1 MHRFML
7 RASAARTPSHANMAL
22 YIQTGIICLVPEQP
36 EASRAWGDRMSPTM
50 ETLMPGEMRFL
61 DRARANVGP
70 TVDDEDDLSAKS
82 TLATKINALIVERG
96 LSQVQAAELLH
107 MSQPKISAIRNYKLQ
122 GISLHRLM
130 QALTALG
137 QQVEIVVTPSI
148 RKARRRISVAA

>member
-1 MHRFML
+1 
-7 RASAARTPSHANMAL
+7 
-22 YIQTGIICLVPEQP
+22 
-36 EASRAWGDRMSPTM
+36 MS
-50 ETLMPGEMRFL
+50 GEMRFL
-61 DRARANVGP
+61 DRARANVGSA
-70 TVDDEDDLSAKS
+70 VDDEDDLSAKS
-82 TLATKINALIVERG
+82 TLATKINALLVERG